1 MVVSSTRNSWQILNN
16 VGFHCF
22 LIFLVQITLSGAT
35 TAGRLVAWIRHS
47 NMQLRW
53 IQTLG
58 KLMHLTKRLLLLISA
73 YLFVMPPTLFTLV

>member
-1 MVVSSTRNSWQILNN
+1 MVVSSTRNSWQILNT

-22 LIFLVQITLSGAT
+22 LIFLAQIMLSGAT
-35 TAGRLVAWIRHS
+35 TAGRLVAWLRHN

-58 KLMHLTKRLLLLISA
+58 KLMHLTKRLLLSISA
-73 YLFVMPPTLFTLV
+73 HLFAMLLALFTLV